1 MVEVIEVEDRY
12 YILAGSALADS
23 HTLVL
28 KHDETFGVFGVT
40 GDIEAFRSEAHGLFT
55 GGMRYISKLETTI
68 NGQRPLLLSSRVTN
82 DNTRI
87 IIDLTNP
94 DMADHGAVSLAHGTL
109 HLSRSRFLWAN
120 AMFEKLTLSNYALHP
135 VEVTV
140 TVRFDADFTD
150 IFEVRGMERKRRGQR
165 LAPVVENDRVTFT
178 YQGLDNIERRA
189 VFAWSPPPDILTANE
204 AHFIVEVPTRERT
217 ELFLTVRCEPLC
229 TARSNAY
236 TDNARRLLQ
245 FVDNLAEQEVRIDSS
260 TRALT
265 EWIRRSAADIR
276 MLLTETNH
284 GLYPYAG
291 VPWYSTPFGR
301 DGIITALQTLWFNP
315 DIARGVLLF
324 LSTTQAREHDPS
336 RDAEPGRILH
346 EWRIDEMA
354 NIGEVPF
361 GRYYGS
367 VDATPLFVVLASAY
381 YNATGDRALIE
392 LIWPNIESALNWID
406 RFGDLDQDGFVEY
419 QSKAEDGLFNQGWKD
434 SHDAIFHADGS
445 IAELPIAL
453 CEVQGYVYDAKLRA
467 SELAALL
474 GRRETAERLARE
486 AAELKVRFNKAFWL
500 DDLNTYALALD
511 GRKRPCAVRAS
522 NAGHCL
528 FSGIADREYAQ
539 KVVRVLMSSDM
550 FCGWGVQTVASTE
563 ARFNPMS
570 YHNGSVWPHDNAIIA
585 AGMMRYGFRDEA
597 LQIFNSWFNASRYL
611 DVNRLPELIC
621 GFCRHRGKGPTLYPV
636 ACSPQAW
643 AAGTVFMLLGACLGL
658 CIDGPQRQIRVH
670 RPRLPHSVDQIRIR
684 GLRIGNETIDL
695 LFHRERKD
703 IGVLVLRKEG
713 SIDLVLTK

>member
-28 KHDETFGVFGVT
+28 KHDETFGVFGAT
-40 GDIEAFRSEAHGLFT
+40 GDIEAFRSESHGLFT

-68 NGQRPLLLSSRVTN
+68 NGQHPLLLSSRVTN

-94 DMADHGAVSLAHGTL
+94 DMADHGAVFLTHGTL

-120 AMFEKLTLSNYALHP
+120 AMFEKLTLSNYALHS

-150 IFEVRGMERKRRGQR
+150 IFEVRGTERQRRGQR
-165 LAPVVENDRVTFT
+165 LTPIVEADRVTFI
-178 YQGLDNIERRA
+178 YQGLDNIERRT
-189 VFAWSPPPDILTANE
+189 VLAWSPHPDILTANE

-229 TARSNAY
+229 AARSNAY
-236 TDNARRLLQ
+236 ADNARRLLH
-245 FVDNLAEQEVRIDSS
+245 FVDNLTEQQVRIDSS
-260 TRALT
+260 NRVLT
-265 EWIRRSAADIR
+265 EWLRRSAADIR
-276 MLLTETNH
+276 MLLTETNN

-336 RDAEPGRILH
+336 RDSEPGRILH

-367 VDATPLFVVLASAY
+367 IDATPLFIVLASAY

-419 QSKAEDGLFNQGWKD
+419 KTKAEDGLFNQGWKD

-511 GRKRPCAVRAS
+511 GLKRPCAVRAS

-528 FSGIADREYAQ
+528 FSGIADRECAQ
-539 KVVRVLMSSDM
+539 KVVRMLTSSHM

-585 AGMMRYGFRDEA
+585 AGMTRYGFRDEA

-621 GFCRHRGKGPTLYPV
+621 GFCRRRGKGPTLYPV

-658 CIDGPQRQIRVH
+658 SIDGPQRQIRVH
-670 RPRLPHSVDQIRIR
+670 RPRLPHSVDEIRIR

-695 LFHRERKD
+695 LFHRERRD

-713 SIDLVLTK
+713 SLDLVLTK

>member
-1 MVEVIEVEDRY
+1 
-12 YILAGSALADS
+12 
-23 HTLVL
+23 
-28 KHDETFGVFGVT
+28 
-40 GDIEAFRSEAHGLFT
+40 
-55 GGMRYISKLETTI
+55 
-68 NGQRPLLLSSRVTN
+68 
-82 DNTRI
+82 
-87 IIDLTNP
+87 
-94 DMADHGAVSLAHGTL
+94 
-109 HLSRSRFLWAN
+109 
-120 AMFEKLTLSNYALHP
+120 
-135 VEVTV
+135 
-140 TVRFDADFTD
+140 
-150 IFEVRGMERKRRGQR
+150 
-165 LAPVVENDRVTFT
+165 
-178 YQGLDNIERRA
+178 
-189 VFAWSPPPDILTANE
+189 
-204 AHFIVEVPTRERT
+204 
-217 ELFLTVRCEPLC
+217 
-229 TARSNAY
+229 
-236 TDNARRLLQ
+236 
-245 FVDNLAEQEVRIDSS
+245 
-260 TRALT
+260 
-265 EWIRRSAADIR
+265 
-276 MLLTETNH
+276 
-284 GLYPYAG
+284 
-291 VPWYSTPFGR
+291 
-301 DGIITALQTLWFNP
+301 
-315 DIARGVLLF
+315 
-324 LSTTQAREHDPS
+324 
-336 RDAEPGRILH
+336 
-346 EWRIDEMA
+346 IDEMA
-354 NIGEVPF
+354 NIGEGPF

-597 LQIFNSWFNASRYL
+597 LQIFNSWFNASR
-611 DVNRLPELIC
+611 
-621 GFCRHRGKGPTLYPV
+621 
-636 ACSPQAW
+636 
-643 AAGTVFMLLGACLGL
+643 
-658 CIDGPQRQIRVH
+658 
-670 RPRLPHSVDQIRIR
+670 
-684 GLRIGNETIDL
+684 
-695 LFHRERKD
+695 
-703 IGVLVLRKEG
+703 
-713 SIDLVLTK
+713 